1 MSTFNGI
8 VSEFPD
14 IRIDFFWRNAGA
26 QPPLACFLSHVH
38 SDHLAG
44 IESLRSPLYIS
55 KLGLSNSTN
64 CRSSVYC
71 SAATK
76 EILLR
81 LERYP
86 CRINYAKGVLEST
99 QQTFKHLRKVLKPLP
114 LETPTSIELRPG
126 REIQVTLFDANH
138 CPGAVMFL
146 VEGDNKAI
154 LYTGDIR
161 SEPWFVNAISRN
173 PNLIEY
179 TSGIKTLDKIY
190 LDTSFTENVPFQTKA
205 QGIAELLRKV
215 SQYPSDT
222 IFHLQA
228 WTYGYEDVWL
238 ALSKA
243 LKSKIH
249 VDDYKLRIY
258 GSLKSNTPD
267 SRFDTDTHLTP
278 ESPALTGHMC
288 GNMPHPGCLTSDVNV
303 RLHSCEKGNLCEV
316 AQRPTTISIQ
326 PIVAHLPTGEDLAE
340 VGVGGGGDDLQRE
353 AELEFLDQASLA
365 TLFNTFLSSS
375 IASTDMSD
383 ILEGTL
389 EKIVSTGRNIPL
401 DWGIGT
407 LNAHSAEEVIMM
419 LVERLRKNPKN
430 QKQRDKCSLPRT
442 IYFPYSRHSS
452 LPELCHFVEAFRPL
466 DVWPC
471 TVNNA
476 EWLKNGVTIGGMFGP
491 SCSGELFEH
500 DLLMQDFAA
509 KHTSDD
515 GHQQHGS
522 QTTIGPDSVPSS
534 PVRES
539 QGASQKRPVNID
551 HRFVSPLLETQA
563 SIRHGRVVSEA
574 ECPKEHLEAP
584 PENSTQQSLV
594 VPTIEQAEDVQQ
606 ENPIHPESLIDS
618 PSNSPAPVSCRRK
631 RPVSDISV
639 GENGGNR
646 RQMRQ
651 ITEESLPLGLS
662 DEASIARR
670 DAYWHM
676 VDYIDKGT
684 WGTFQL
690 ISTSNEYTVNEPEL

>member
-99 QQTFKHLRKVLKPLP
+99 QQTFKHLRKVL
-114 LETPTSIELRPG
+114 
-126 REIQVTLFDANH
+126 
-138 CPGAVMFL
+138 
-146 VEGDNKAI
+146 
-154 LYTGDIR
+154 
-161 SEPWFVNAISRN
+161 
-173 PNLIEY
+173 
-179 TSGIKTLDKIY
+179 
-190 LDTSFTENVPFQTKA
+190 TKA

-476 EWLKNGVTIGGMFGP
+476 EWLKN
-491 SCSGELFEH
+491 
-500 DLLMQDFAA
+500 DFAA

>member
-1 MSTFNGI
+1 MSTFDGI

-14 IRIDFFWRNAGA
+14 IRIDFFRRNAGA

-44 IESLRSPLYIS
+44 IESLRSPF
-55 KLGLSNSTN
+55 
-64 CRSSVYC
+64 VYC

-86 CRINYAKGVLEST
+86 CRINYAKGVLEAR

-114 LETPTSIELRPG
+114 LETPTVIELYPG

-161 SEPWFVNAISRN
+161 SEPWFVHTLSRN

-179 TSGIKTLDKIY
+179 TSGIKTIDKIY

-205 QGIAELLRKV
+205 EGIAELLRKV

-258 GSLKSNTPD
+258 GSLKSKTPD
-267 SRFDTDTHLTP
+267 SRFDTDIHLTP

-288 GNMPHPGCLTSDVNV
+288 GNTPHPGCLTSEENV

-316 AQRPTTISIQ
+316 AQRPTTVTIQ

-340 VGVGGGGDDLQRE
+340 VGVGGGGVDLQRE

-365 TLFNTFLSSS
+365 TLFDTFVHCITFARGMLITNPRFLSSS
-375 IASTDMSD
+375 ISSTDTSD
-383 ILEGTL
+383 ILERTL
-389 EKIVSTGRNIPL
+389 KKITSTGRNIPL
-401 DWGIGT
+401 DWDINT
-407 LNAHSAEEVIMM
+407 LDSHSAEEVIMM
-419 LVERLRKNPKN
+419 LVEKVRKNPKN
-430 QKQRDKCSLPRT
+430 QKQRDECSLPRT

-452 LPELCHFVEAFRPL
+452 LPELRHFVEAFRPL

-476 EWLKNGVTIGGMFGP
+476 EWLKN
-491 SCSGELFEH
+491 
-500 DLLMQDFAA
+500 
-509 KHTSDD
+509 DD
-515 GHQQHGS
+515 RHQQHGS
-522 QTTIGPDSVPSS
+522 QTTIGSDSVPSS

-539 QGASQKRPVNID
+539 QGAGQKRPININN
-551 HRFVSPLLETQA
+551 RFVSPLLDTQA
-563 SIRHGRVVSEA
+563 SIRHGRIVSEA
-574 ECPKEHLEAP
+574 ECPEENLEAP
-584 PENSTQQSLV
+584 SENSTQQSLV

-606 ENPIHPESLIDS
+606 ENHIHPEPLINNS
-618 PSNSPAPVSCRRK
+618 SNSPAPVSCRRK
-631 RPVSDISV
+631 RTISDTSAS
-639 GENGGNR
+639 ENGSNR
-646 RQMRQ
+646 QQMRQ
-651 ITEESLPLGLS
+651 TPKKTLPLTLP
-662 DEASIARR
+662 DEASIGRQ

-676 VDYIDKGT
+676 VDYMDKGT
-684 WGTFQL
+684 WRSFQL
-690 ISTSNEYTVNEPEL
+690 ISTSNEYTVNESEL